1 MVKTNLLGVMHG
13 VQLALMHMAKGDT
26 VVNVASLAGLTPTP
40 STPAYGATKA
50 GVVAYTR
57 SLSFVIGFR
66 KIQAGFKTSPLNWLN
81 SRLLRHWPKLKCDLN
96 S

>member
-13 VQLALMHMAKGDT
+13 VQLALKHMAKGDT

-50 GVVAYTR
+50 GVVAYSR

-66 KIQAGFKTSPLNWLN
+66 KKFKLG
-81 SRLLRHWPKLKCDLN
+81 SRHLR
-96 S
+96 